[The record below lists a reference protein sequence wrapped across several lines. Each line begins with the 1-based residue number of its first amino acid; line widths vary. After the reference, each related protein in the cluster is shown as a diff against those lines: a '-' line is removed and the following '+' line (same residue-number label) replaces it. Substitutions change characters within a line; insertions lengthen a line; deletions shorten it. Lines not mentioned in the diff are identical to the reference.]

1 MNPAAPRKRD
11 ALGKA
16 LQLLEWIVDASY
28 DDRIEK
34 EWGVRELAQ
43 ELHLPPATA
52 HRTLASLMER
62 GLVQRNPASGQYQ
75 IGMEFYRLAL
85 KFQSRFV
92 IRNAALPVMQNLV
105 AKCNETAFLG
115 VYDSSRMEM
124 MYVAAVTSSH
134 PVRYV
139 IPINEWI
146 PLHAGAGGLAIMA
159 FLPKEERQ
167 AIIKRTGLTPLTDH
181 TITDPEALEDEL
193 ARTRSRGYAFSR
205 GQRALGAIAIAAP
218 IWGPD
223 GRVMNDLVVSLPES
237 RFEASMEST
246 MAKLVIEHA
255 QEIMEKLGAQAPN
268 RCQS

>member
-1 MNPAAPRKRD
+1 MKMGSPRHRD
-11 ALGKA
+11 AFGKA
-16 LQLLEWIVDASY
+16 LQLLWWIVDAS
-28 DDRIEK
+28 DDGTEK

-43 ELHLPPATA
+43 ELHFPPATV
-52 HRTLASLMER
+52 HRALTSLMER
-62 GLVQRNPASGQYQ
+62 GLAQRNPDSGQYR

-85 KFQSRFV
+85 KVQSRFV
-92 IRNAALPVMQNLV
+92 IRNAGLPVMQDLV

-115 VYDSSRMEM
+115 LYDSSRMEM
-124 MYVAAVTSSH
+124 MYIAAVISSH

-167 AIIKRTGLTPLTDH
+167 AIIKRTRLAPLTEY
-181 TITDPEALEDEL
+181 TITDPEALEGEL

-205 GQRALGAIAIAAP
+205 GQRAVGAVAIAAP

-223 GRVMNDLVVSLPES
+223 GRVISDLVVSLPES

-246 MAKLVIEHA
+246 MAELVIEHA
-255 QEIMEKLGAQAPN
+255 QRIMEKLGAQAPS
-268 RCQS
+268 RHKS